1 MNQIDTL
8 ILNLRYQNG
17 LIGTM
22 LYSGVLQIR
31 DNIGMHGAVYGNQGT
46 IEFCANKIKFIK
58 GSGHQALVIEE
69 YQSPDRDG
77 SYLGEFLIF
86 YEAIREGAKVVSSVE
101 EAFKDMAIIA
111 QALDSAESGQSI
123 PL

>member
-31 DNIGMHGAVYGNQGT
+31 DNIGMHGAVYGN
-46 IEFCANKIKFIK
+46 
-58 GSGHQALVIEE
+58 
-69 YQSPDRDG
+69 
-77 SYLGEFLIF
+77 
-86 YEAIREGAKVVSSVE
+86 
-101 EAFKDMAIIA
+101 
-111 QALDSAESGQSI
+111 
-123 PL
+123 